1 VLWVAEVVVVA
12 ADAELCAEQMLTALA
27 MAAIVIAA
35 LNVFE
40 NFILGFFL
48 VCWLCPAAWK

>member
-12 ADAELCAEQMLTALA
+12 ADAELCAEQTLTALA

-40 NFILGFFL
+40 NFILVSFL
-48 VCWLCPAAWK
+48 FVGYTQAAWK